1 MPVSHWLPDK
11 TTKKLLE
18 SIKVERFLDIGAGA
32 GKYGKMLQ
40 DYHPNAEKIA
50 VEIDS
55 SYIEKYSLTSIYDKV
70 LNISAIKLIDEAL
83 DETYDLVVIGDCIEH
98 MRKSEGVDLLNF
110 LIYRCKYILIHYPD
124 RYVQGSVDGHI
135 HEAHISIWSEHDFS
149 GFDYLLIKNGFIH
162 SYAVN
167 GFLQKQSVASKLIN
181 KFDKPVQEI
190 FGAAKNS
197 KTTDIDSSD

>member
-1 MPVSHWLPDK
+1 MPVSHWFPDK

-18 SIKVERFLDIGAGA
+18 SIRVDRFLDIGAGA

-40 DYHPNAEKIA
+40 DHHPNAEKIA

-55 SYIEKYSLTSIYDKV
+55 SYIEKYSLASIYDKV
-70 LNISAIKLIDEAL
+70 LNISAIKLIDDAL

-124 RYVQGSVDGHI
+124 RYVQGSVDGHT
-135 HEAHISIWSEHDFS
+135 HKAHISVWSEHDFS
-149 GFDYLLIKNGFIH
+149 GFDYLLIKNDFIH

-167 GFLQKQSVASKLIN
+167 GFLQKQSVADRITN
-181 KFDKPVQEI
+181 KFDKPVQQI
-190 FGAAKNS
+190 FGAT
-197 KTTDIDSSD
+197 KTSRSTNIESSD

>member
-55 SYIEKYSLTSIYDKV
+55 SYIEKYSLASIYDKV

-135 HEAHISIWSEHDFS
+135 HEAHISVWSEQDFS

-162 SYAVN
+162 SYALN
-167 GFLQKQSVASKLIN
+167 GFLQKQSVVNKLVN
-181 KFDKPVQEI
+181 KFDKSVQQI
-190 FGAAKNS
+190 FGTTKNS
-197 KTTDIDSSD
+197 KSIDENSVD

>member
-1 MPVSHWLPDK
+1 MPVSHWFPDK

-18 SIKVERFLDIGAGA
+18 SIRVDRFLDIGAGA

-40 DYHPNAEKIA
+40 DHHPNAEKIA

-55 SYIEKYSLTSIYDKV
+55 SYIEKYSLASIYDKV
-70 LNISAIKLIDEAL
+70 LNISAIKLIDDAL

-124 RYVQGSVDGHI
+124 RYVQGSVDGHT
-135 HEAHISIWSEHDFS
+135 HEAHISVWSEHDFS

-167 GFLQKQSVASKLIN
+167 GFLQKQSVADRITN
-181 KFDKPVQEI
+181 KFDKTVQQI
-190 FGAAKNS
+190 FGATKTS
-197 KTTDIDSSD
+197 KSTNIESSD

>member
-1 MPVSHWLPDK
+1 MPVSHWFPDK

-18 SIKVERFLDIGAGA
+18 SIRVDRFLDIGAGA

-40 DYHPNAEKIA
+40 DHHPNAEKIA

-55 SYIEKYSLTSIYDKV
+55 SYIEKYSLASIYDKV
-70 LNISAIKLIDEAL
+70 LNISAIKLIDDAL
-83 DETYDLVVIGDCIEH
+83 DETYDLVLIGDCIEH

-124 RYVQGSVDGHI
+124 RYVQGSVDGHT
-135 HEAHISIWSEHDFS
+135 HEAHISVWSEHDFS

-167 GFLQKQSVASKLIN
+167 GFLQKQSVADRITN
-181 KFDKPVQEI
+181 KFDKPVQQI
-190 FGAAKNS
+190 FGAT
-197 KTTDIDSSD
+197 KTSRSTNIESSD

>member
-1 MPVSHWLPDK
+1 MPVSHWLPAK
-11 TTKKLLE
+11 TTKNLLE
-18 SIKVERFLDIGAGA
+18 TIMVDRFLDKGAGA

-40 DYHPNAEKIA
+40 DHHPNAEKIA

-55 SYIEKYSLTSIYDKV
+55 SYIEKYSLASIYDKV
-70 LNISAIKLIDEAL
+70 LNISAIKLIDDAL

-124 RYVQGSVDGHI
+124 RYVQGSVDGHT
-135 HEAHISIWSEHDFS
+135 HEAHISVWSEHDFS

-167 GFLQKQSVASKLIN
+167 GFLQKQSVADRITN
-181 KFDKPVQEI
+181 KFDKPVQQI
-190 FGAAKNS
+190 FGATKTS
-197 KTTDIDSSD
+197 KSTNIESSD

>member
-1 MPVSHWLPDK
+1 M
-11 TTKKLLE
+11 
-18 SIKVERFLDIGAGA
+18 
-32 GKYGKMLQ
+32 
-40 DYHPNAEKIA
+40 
-50 VEIDS
+50 
-55 SYIEKYSLTSIYDKV
+55 
-70 LNISAIKLIDEAL
+70 

-135 HEAHISIWSEHDFS
+135 HEAHISVWSEHDFS

-167 GFLQKQSVASKLIN
+167 GFLQKQSVADRITN
-181 KFDKPVQEI
+181 KFDKPVQQI
-190 FGAAKNS
+190 FGAT
-197 KTTDIDSSD
+197 KTSRSTNIESSD